1 MRNFLVA
8 VCAIFFALAPAAI
21 ATTRED
27 IEERKRAHA
36 EVIYCF
42 CPELHMNFG

>member
-1 MRNFLVA
+1 MRNSLAA
-8 VCAIFFALAPAAI
+8 VCAVFLALAPAAI

-36 EVIYCF
+36 EVMGVLLVY
-42 CPELHMNFG
+42 